1 MDAMTNWNERHAAQE
16 ATRWTAVLERDEA
29 ARPDFVYAVTTTG
42 IYCRAGCSSRTPRRD
57 NVRFFDDWREAED
70 AGFRPCKRCAPRLIE
85 IPPAHAAA
93 IEQACRLMDET
104 AEPVSLDDLA
114 KSAGLSP
121 FHFHR
126 LFKQATGITPAA
138 YARQRRTE
146 RLRTTIQETPT
157 VTDAL
162 YEAGYASSSR
172 MYDEA
177 GKTLGMAPR
186 TYRQGGPGETIQMAV
201 APCSL
206 GYVVVAATE
215 RGICHIGLGDSPEAL
230 MEATQERFPRATL
243 VAGDDAFSHTVA
255 AVVTLIDESPP
266 SFDLPLDIQGTAFQ
280 QQVWAALRQIPPG
293 KTATY
298 SEVAAAIGKPDA
310 VRAVAGACAA
320 NKLAVVIPCH
330 RVIRTDGGLGGYRW
344 GVERKE
350 ALLALEAA
358 GGGTAG

>member
-1 MDAMTNWNERHAAQE
+1 MNEWNGVQPTEQLD
-16 ATRWTAVLERDEA
+16 RWTAVLERDET
-29 ARPDFVYAVTTTG
+29 ARPEFVYAVVTTG
-42 IYCRAGCSSRTPRRD
+42 IYCRAGCSSRRPKRD
-57 NVRFFDDWREAED
+57 NVRFFDDWPDAES
-70 AGFRPCKRCAPRLIE
+70 AGFRPCKRCTPRLLDRQT
-85 IPPAHAAA
+85 AHASA
-93 IEQACRLMDET
+93 IAQACRRMDE
-104 AEPVSLDDLA
+104 ADELLSLDELA
-114 KSAGLSP
+114 ADAGLSP

-126 LFKQATGITPAA
+126 LFKQATGITPNA
-138 YARQRRTE
+138 YARQRRAE
-146 RLRTTIQETPT
+146 RLRTTLQERST

-162 YEAGYASSSR
+162 YDAGYASSSR

-177 GKTLGMAPR
+177 GETLGMSPR
-186 TYRQGGPGETIQMAV
+186 TYQQGGPGETIQMAV

-215 RGICHIGLGDSPEAL
+215 RGICHIGLGDSPEEL
-230 MEATQERFPRATL
+230 MAATQERFPQATL

-293 KTATY
+293 TTATY
-298 SEVAAAIGKPDA
+298 SEIAAAIGKPNA

-320 NKLAVVIPCH
+320 NKLAVIIPCH
-330 RVIRTDGGLGGYRW
+330 RVVRSDGGLGGYRW

-350 ALLALEAA
+350 ALLAQEVA
-358 GGGTAG
+358 GSGGQTAN